1 MRAIKRPIM
10 VRGCLERT
18 VLESFPKSVVVWM
31 EDLMRGCYGVWGQVA
46 AGYGVEMVLSER
58 T

>member
-1 MRAIKRPIM
+1 MRAIKRPEM

-18 VLESFPKSVVVWM
+18 VLESLPKSVAMWM
-31 EDLMRGCYGVWGQVA
+31 EDLMRGCCGVWGQVA
-46 AGYGVEMVLSER
+46 AGYGVEMVLPER